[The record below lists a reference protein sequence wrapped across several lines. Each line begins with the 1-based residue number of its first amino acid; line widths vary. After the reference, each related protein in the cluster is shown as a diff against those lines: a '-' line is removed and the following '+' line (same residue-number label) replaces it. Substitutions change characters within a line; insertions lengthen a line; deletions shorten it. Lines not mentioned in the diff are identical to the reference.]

1 MKVYF
6 SQTQDVQDVHK
17 LAKAFGEKQ
26 VVLKDVD
33 PEEMRTLLQQAG
45 NKIGSVHFKKRS
57 DSSLRKMCFRLHVK
71 NPSAAKKPKGTDRK
85 NISVANTQMTVFD
98 VNKVL
103 RNRQDEILFT
113 DESKQQRGAWR
124 TVPLENVVRACIDGV
139 TYVVED

>member
-57 DSSLRKMCFRLHVK
+57 DDSLRKMCFRLHVK
-71 NPSAAKKPKGTDRK
+71 NPSAAKRPKGTNRK

-103 RNRQDEILFT
+103 RNRQNEILFT
-113 DESKQQRGAWR
+113 DEGKQQRGAWR

-139 TYVVED
+139 TYVVER